1 MTLSIQL
8 PDDAERRLRAAADRL
23 NVPVDVLAAAAVR
36 DFVTQP
42 APEFDAAARPVLEKN
57 SELYRRLAQV
67 RYLTL
72 GEVLDLH
79 ERLLQRWGGATGLR
93 DLGALDPA
101 VAQPRMTFGGV
112 REWIDRN
119 ALPRSPRAS

>member
-42 APEFDAAARPVLEKN
+42 APEFDEAARRVLEKN
-57 SELYRRLAQV
+57 SELYRRLA
-67 RYLTL
+67 
-72 GEVLDLH
+72 
-79 ERLLQRWGGATGLR
+79 
-93 DLGALDPA
+93 
-101 VAQPRMTFGGV
+101 
-112 REWIDRN
+112 
-119 ALPRSPRAS
+119 